1 MWEARRSKVAVC
13 LRNRFFVPAEARNI
27 IPIGFAIFIQT
38 CDSFLADRV
47 GNMPGGA
54 MRDEGNPNSES
65 AGLNQR
71 IHEPCGLT
79 FAQLARLSDE
89 DVIAHLQAGHDDAL
103 AVLFDRFHRL
113 VLSVALKILRDFGEA
128 EDLAQ
133 SVFLEVYKV
142 SAQFDPAR
150 GSTKVWLL
158 QYAYHRS
165 INRREY
171 LKRRHFYEGEEL
183 AGAVWGSIEG
193 SQRQVAGGSSTLT
206 FHEIRR
212 LVRQGLETLNQQ
224 QRRTIQKA
232 YFEGMSLNDIAS
244 QTGESLGNV
253 RHNYYRGLQR
263 LRTFVR
269 DGCSSRCQNPELVPQ
284 GAVDVK
290 A

>member
-1 MWEARRSKVAVC
+1 
-13 LRNRFFVPAEARNI
+13 
-27 IPIGFAIFIQT
+27 
-38 CDSFLADRV
+38 
-47 GNMPGGA
+47 
-54 MRDEGNPNSES
+54 MRDDGNPNAEPE
-65 AGLNQR
+65 GPRQR
-71 IHEPCGLT
+71 VQEPCGLT

-89 DVIAHLQAGHDDAL
+89 NVVAHLQAGHDDAL

-133 SVFLEVYKV
+133 TVFLEIYRV

-150 GSTKVWLL
+150 GGTKAWLL

-183 AGAVWGSIEG
+183 VDAVWGLIEG
-193 SQRQVAGGSSTLT
+193 SQWQVVGNSPLSCQ
-206 FHEIRR
+206 EIRR
-212 LVRQGLETLNQQ
+212 LIRQGLETLNQR

-232 YFEGMSLNDIAS
+232 YFDGMSLSDIAS

-263 LRTFVR
+263 LRAFVR
-269 DGCSSRCQNPELVPQ
+269 DGCSNGSKKGTAELVPQ